1 MTNRSVTSPN
11 SNNNHF
17 KIIPSS
23 PDSLT
28 ILINK
33 TFSLPKDYVPSDLI
47 IPNIPFSFTNYS
59 EKKWMRKEAAIA
71 LEGLFKDASE
81 DRLTLFGVS
90 GYRSYAR
97 QLAIYS
103 QSLEK
108 NGYEHASQYSAMPG
122 HSEHQS
128 GLAMDVSTIS
138 IHNRLDVVFRA
149 TPEGRWLEKNSW
161 KYGYII
167 RYPEDK
173 SHITGYAYEPWH
185 IRYVGIDLAKELT
198 EKNITLE
205 EYYNYQY
212 FPL

>member
-1 MTNRSVTSPN
+1 
-11 SNNNHF
+11 
-17 KIIPSS
+17 
-23 PDSLT
+23 
-28 ILINK
+28 
-33 TFSLPKDYVPSDLI
+33 
-47 IPNIPFSFTNYS
+47 
-59 EKKWMRKEAAIA
+59 
-71 LEGLFKDASE
+71 
-81 DRLTLFGVS
+81 
-90 GYRSYAR
+90 
-97 QLAIYS
+97 
-103 QSLEK
+103 
-108 NGYEHASQYSAMPG
+108 MPG

-198 EKNITLE
+198 EKNLTLE